1 MPYSTRQKVLREWT
15 NIGTFVNGAVATHIA
30 KFLPVVAIGIGLVAS
45 AIWTTALV
53 WLAVDGLW
61 SAAFN
66 LATAL

>member
-1 MPYSTRQKVLREWT
+1 MSK
-15 NIGTFVNGAVATHIA
+15 IA
-30 KFLPVVAIGIGLVAS
+30 KLTATQIARFLPVVAIGIGLVAS

>member
-1 MPYSTRQKVLREWT
+1 VSGQNT
-15 NIGTFVNGAVATHIA
+15 GTFVKAGAVATRIA

-53 WLAVDGLW
+53 WFAVDGLW